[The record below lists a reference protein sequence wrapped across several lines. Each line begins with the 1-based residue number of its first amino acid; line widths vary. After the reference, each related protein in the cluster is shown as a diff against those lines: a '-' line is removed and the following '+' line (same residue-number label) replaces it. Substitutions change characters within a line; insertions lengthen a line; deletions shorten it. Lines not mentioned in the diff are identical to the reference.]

1 MFPKARTL
9 IHKLELTKVINKIIR
24 LTIYVTEKIIWGIN
38 DILLEFLQMCF
49 ACFELVNVITNE
61 HEAFQMFNGYSIYL
75 EIFLSMLMLI
85 QNVQYSGQPKY
96 VIV

>member
-49 ACFELVNVITNE
+49 ACFELVNVTNE

-75 EIFLSMLMLI
+75 EIFLTMLMLI